1 MAILTKRSAMRGLR
15 HAIAVVTCASGLA
28 LAGGPVRAQDFTM
41 KFATQTLNDMQ
52 HEYMKIFKAEIEKRT
67 NGRMKVDIFP
77 AAQLGAA
84 PRQTEGLRLG
94 TIQAAIGPA
103 ELFVGAD
110 PRFQALAFAG
120 LFKNA
125 DHARRVMDLPAAR
138 EAISAVADA
147 RGLVASAMMVYDLQ
161 MFTMKQPMA
170 KLADFSGKRIR
181 VLAAEAEQ
189 AMVKSLGAAS
199 VPMALPEVLPAIQ
212 QGTID
217 GVTSVMGVF
226 NAFRYY
232 DAAPNVLDT
241 RLWSLMP
248 LALMNKVWL
257 TGLPPDLQKTI
268 REVSVAIEPE
278 LHKWQV
284 KRIADDR
291 ANWVKNNGKIVVLS
305 AAEQTE
311 AEKRVN
317 EAIQPVLAKDAA
329 LKAFYDK
336 LKAAA
341 TSVN

>member
-1 MAILTKRSAMRGLR
+1 MRFF
-15 HAIAVVTCASGLA
+15 AAVAACAFGLA
-28 LAGGPVRAQDFTM
+28 LPAGSAQAQDFSM

-52 HEYMKIFKAEIEKRT
+52 HEYMKMFKAEVEKRT

-110 PRFQALAFAG
+110 SRFQALAFAG
-120 LFKNA
+120 LFKNVE
-125 DHARRVMDLPAAR
+125 HARKTMDVPAAR
-138 EAISAVADA
+138 EAISAVADS
-147 RGLVASAMMVYDLQ
+147 RGLVAAAMMVYDLQ
-161 MFTMKQPMA
+161 MVATKQPVA
-170 KLADFSGKRIR
+170 TLADFSGKRIR
-181 VLAAEAEQ
+181 VLASEAEQ
-189 AMVKSLGAAS
+189 AMIRSLGGAS

-241 RLWSLMP
+241 HLWSLMP
-248 LALMNKVWL
+248 LTLMNKAWL
-257 TGLPPDLQKTI
+257 MGLPPDVQKTI

-291 ANWVKNNGKIVVLS
+291 ANWVKSNGKIVTLS
-305 AAEQTE
+305 AAEQGE
-311 AEKRVN
+311 AAKRVSD
-317 EAIQPVLAKDAA
+317 ALQPVLAKDAG
-329 LKAFYDK
+329 LKAFYET

-341 TSVN
+341 ATAN